1 MIAARILDGAKD
13 FTHALRRAARHA
25 VEHRAV
31 PHLGGHLYRFA
42 DGTVAFIGREDQ
54 AAFPEVCACPKWP
67 ANEGGDRPI

>member
-1 MIAARILDGAKD
+1 MMAARILDGAKD

-67 ANEGGDRPI
+67 TNDGGDRPT